1 MKNMKNISKI
11 ILGILAVVLTMAS
24 CEDKD
29 KFPLSVHL
37 DDANKAAY
45 VRAVINQSLYL
56 VEDIADATFEATIDV
71 PVDNVAQYDLSFTL
85 LSGSGDYD
93 TIPLNT
99 ITEFPTSISYT
110 YAELAGFLGITTAD
124 IGGGDIFQFIGTCID
139 DQGRFWENANYTGDI
154 TGQAAQRNGFSFT
167 VLVDCAP
174 ITDVD
179 TAGTWVADLQD
190 TFGDGWDGAF
200 LTFSIDGST
209 TAYTI
214 SADQGA
220 AATYDIDVPAGVVL
234 EIFYTAG
241 NFESEHTY
249 QLYSPD
255 GALYGDYGPAP
266 GKCVN

>member
-11 ILGILAVVLTMAS
+11 ILGILAVALTMAS
-24 CEDKD
+24 CEDED

-56 VEDIADATFEATIDV
+56 VQDIADATFEATIDV

-85 LSGSGDYD
+85 RSGSGEYD
-93 TIPLNT
+93 TIPLIT

-110 YAELAGFLGITTAD
+110 YADLAELLGITIDD

-139 DQGRFWENANYTGDI
+139 DQGRFWENGNYTGDI

-179 TAGTWVADLQD
+179 TAGTWIADLQD

-220 AATYDIDVPAGVVL
+220 EATYDIEVPDGVVL

-241 NFESEHTY
+241 DFESEHTY

-255 GALYGDYGPAP
+255 GELYGDYGPAP